1 LDRVERRRQDE
12 EHDEADEEDEEHAA
26 MIDLSVRRRLFA
38 EEIEAVANLRTP
50 ALIEALALVPRER
63 FLRAGPWY
71 VRGES
76 DIGGPPRTTPD
87 ADPRHV
93 YHNYAIGIDPPRQLF
108 NGAPALIAMAI
119 DALALKPGDR
129 VLHVGAGLGYYS
141 ALIAHAVGDSG
152 RLVAIEVDEGLA
164 IEARENLRA
173 MPWVDVRHG
182 DGTGALGEPFDAILI
197 NAGVTHPQDT
207 WLNALSAEGRMV
219 LPLTV
224 TSPAMG
230 TISKGL
236 MARVSRPARPVAA
249 PAGTDAP
256 SDIFDLR
263 VMTLVAI
270 YAGIGLRD
278 DAINDQLGAALMR
291 GPFPPLKRL
300 RRDAHEPTSACWVHA
315 PGCCLSL
322 E

>member
-1 LDRVERRRQDE
+1 
-12 EHDEADEEDEEHAA
+12 

-50 ALIEALALVPRER
+50 ALIDALASVPRER

-71 VRGES
+71 VRAES
-76 DIGGPPRTTPD
+76 DFGGPPRTTPD

-108 NGAPALIAMAI
+108 NGAPALIAMSI

-129 VLHVGAGLGYYS
+129 VLHLGAGLGYYS
-141 ALIAHAVGDSG
+141 ALIAHAVGASG

-164 IEARENLRA
+164 LEARENLRA

-182 DGTGALGEPFDAILI
+182 DGTGALGENFDAILI

-207 WLNALSAEGRMV
+207 WLDALSADGRMV

-236 MARVSRPARPVAA
+236 MTRVSRPAA
-249 PAGTDAP
+249 PAGSEAPADAA
-256 SDIFDLR
+256 DAFDMR

-278 DAINDQLGAALMR
+278 EAINQQLGAALMR

-300 RRDAHEPTSACWVHA
+300 RRDAHDASSACWVHA
-315 PGCCLSL
+315 PGCCFSL

>member
-1 LDRVERRRQDE
+1 
-12 EHDEADEEDEEHAA
+12 
-26 MIDLSVRRRLFA
+26 MIDLTMRRRLFA

-50 ALIEALALVPRER
+50 ALIEALASVPRER
-63 FLRAGPWY
+63 FLRTGPWY
-71 VRGES
+71 VRSES
-76 DIGGPPRTTPD
+76 DFGGPPRTTPD

-119 DALALKPGDR
+119 DTLALKPGDR

-141 ALIAHAVGDSG
+141 ALIAHAVGEAG

-173 MPWVDVRHG
+173 MPWVDLRHG
-182 DGTGALGEPFDAILI
+182 DGTGALGETFDAILV

-207 WLNALSAEGRMV
+207 WLDALSAEGRMV

-236 MARVSRPARPVAA
+236 MTRVSRRAAVETPPGAAA
-249 PAGTDAP
+249 PLDG
-256 SDIFDLR
+256 FDMR

-278 DAINDQLGAALMR
+278 EKINEQLGAALMR

-315 PGCCLSL
+315 PGCCFSL

>member
-1 LDRVERRRQDE
+1 
-12 EHDEADEEDEEHAA
+12 

-50 ALIEALALVPRER
+50 ALIEALASVPRER
-63 FLRAGPWY
+63 FLRAGPWL
-71 VRGES
+71 VRAES
-76 DIGGPPRTTPD
+76 DVGGPPRATPD

-108 NGAPALIAMAI
+108 NGAPSLLAMSI
-119 DALALKPGDR
+119 DALMLKPGDR
-129 VLHVGAGLGYYS
+129 VLHLGAGLGYYS
-141 ALIAHAVGDSG
+141 ALIAHAVGATG

-164 IEARENLRA
+164 LEARENLRT
-173 MPWVDVRHG
+173 MPWVEVRHG
-182 DGTGALGEPFDAILI
+182 NGTGPLGETFDAMLI

-207 WLNALSAEGRMV
+207 WLDALSAKGRMV

-236 MARVSRPARPVAA
+236 MVRLSAS
-249 PAGTDAP
+249 GDAP
-256 SDIFDLR
+256 RDTFALR

-278 DAINDQLGAALMR
+278 DAINEQLGAALMR

-300 RRDAHEPTSACWVHA
+300 RRDPHEATAACWVHTA
-315 PGCCLSL
+315 GCCVSL
-322 E
+322 D